1 MCKNINENEKIE
13 NKNKI
18 YFYILFIHINISA
31 ILLAKET
38 LNIYLILAYY
48 TYYLISMILETKKI
62 NRYLKINYHYLW
74 ATKRRIGMCVTDWWF
89 IIWHLRTDDENFK
102 DLQKYLNSTMLLN
115 VLNVVGLIIIV
126 QLACIYGA
134 LFQLNLK

>member
-18 YFYILFIHINISA
+18 YFYILFIYINISA
-31 ILLAKET
+31 ILSAKET

-102 DLQKYLNSTMLLN
+102 DLQKYLNSIMLLN

-126 QLACIYGA
+126 QLSCIYGA